1 VNKPDK
7 NLTADPQFTTHNS
20 QLASGSPLL
29 SVQSLDVFYG
39 AVQAVWDVSL
49 EVGEREV
56 VTLVG
61 ANGAGKTT
69 ILKTLCGLLCPRR
82 GRILFDG
89 QDVGGRPP
97 YDLVARG
104 LVLIPEARQLWPGMT
119 VAENLEMG
127 AYSRS
132 VRASRRERL
141 EAVFSMFPQLAKR
154 SRQKAGTLS
163 GGEQQMCAIGRG
175 LMARPRL
182 LLLDEPALGLA
193 PLLVKEV
200 FAALKRIRE
209 DGVTILLVEQNVS
222 HALALADR
230 AYVLETG
237 RVTLAGPCAALQR
250 DPRVRERFLGAE
262 SV

>member
-1 VNKPDK
+1 
-7 NLTADPQFTTHNS
+7 
-20 QLASGSPLL
+20 LL
-29 SVQSLDVFYG
+29 SVRNIDVGYG
-39 AVQAVWDVSL
+39 AVQAVWDVSFD
-49 EVGEREV
+49 VGDGEV
-56 VTLVG
+56 VTLIG

-69 ILKTLCGLLCPRR
+69 ILKTLCRLLVPRR
-82 GRILFDG
+82 GQVLFDG
-89 QDVGGRPP
+89 EDVRGLAP
-97 YDLVARG
+97 YELVARG

-119 VAENLEMG
+119 VEENLELG

-132 VRASRRERL
+132 ARGERARTL
-141 EAVFSMFPQLAKR
+141 EAVHAMFPQLEKR
-154 SRQKAGTLS
+154 ARQKAGTLS

-193 PLLVKEV
+193 PILVREV

-209 DGVTILLVEQNVS
+209 QGVTILLVEQNVH

-237 RVTLAGPCAALQR
+237 RVTLSGTSAALAR
-250 DPRVRERFLGAE
+250 DPRVQQQFLGTD
-262 SV
+262 SL